1 MYQDRLAREEEDKL
15 RKRLLD
21 DAEDR
26 LNKEKSEME
35 QRY

>member
-35 QRY
+35 